1 MELLC
6 LPKGQPCYLLDIGCG
21 SGLSGDDL
29 SDAGHCWVG
38 IGISPA
44 MLDAALDRDTEGDL
58 LLGDMGQGIPFK
70 PGSSDG
76 CISLSALQWLC
87 NANKRSDIPAKR
99 LYCFFSS
106 LYSVL
111 VSMRSPTCLGWLF
124 IPPVDSDG
132 VGSIPREGHSRRP
145 ARGRRTLW
153 LFLSRSKP

>member
-1 MELLC
+1 MPRKRIMGRRVSPEA
-6 LPKGQPCYLLDIGCG
+6 QGCVHG
-21 SGLSGDDL
+21 DRVSQSLGRVPHVGPSPDWVPSFLS
-29 SDAGHCWVG
+29 
-38 IGISPA
+38 ISA
-44 MLDAALDRDTEGDL
+44 
-58 LLGDMGQGIPFK
+58 I
-70 PGSSDG
+70 
-76 CISLSALQWLC
+76 QWLC
-87 NANKRSDIPAKR
+87 NANKKSDIPAKR